1 MAHDKKKLEK
11 KALEEIKKKKLIFIE
26 DVVCYLPCSRATFYN
41 HNLDK
46 LDTIKDALELNKV
59 DIKTSLRSKWYKS
72 ENATLQMALMR
83 LTCSD
88 DERRK
93 LAINYQEITGKD
105 GEPLVL
111 TPEEREARIA
121 ALQAKANEDK

>member
-11 KALEEIKKKKLIFIE
+11 KALKEIKKKKLIFIE

-41 HNLDK
+41 HGLDK

-72 ENATLQMALMR
+72 PNATLQMALMR

-88 DERRK
+88 EERKK
-93 LAINYQEITGKD
+93 LAINYTELTGEDVGEIKVKIDFKD
-105 GEPLVL
+105 
-111 TPEEREARIA
+111 
-121 ALQAKANEDK
+121 